1 MSSGAFAAV
10 QLKGEYDVDRLLAEL
25 HDLERTTWAAQRTY
39 GESLEPGEATELDW
53 RVLPLRSP
61 EGSDERTDPGGLGL
75 VGYAG
80 TSWLARAPY
89 MASILDAL
97 PTELRAVRLMSL
109 GVGAEVDEHRDVPY
123 GLPAGWVRLHIPLV
137 TNDQAVLTLGGEK
150 HTWQPG
156 TLWFGDFSRLH
167 SVRND
172 GTERR
177 VHMVIDAYVNHELLE
192 LFPAE
197 FHDEL
202 RWSDVLLNRPELP
215 LVETEL
221 PSFACEF
228 PLPDAFLYGESEELA
243 AADDQ
248 HTADAVSASP
258 DRAGRIRVDNERL
271 VLDVDGEPRAGLV
284 HLGEG
289 EFRAMGWTAE
299 RTLKIEPTGVG
310 GPRIRLR
317 MRWGSRMEE
326 VIRPA
331 TPATTVTA

>member
-1 MSSGAFAAV
+1 MSSGTFAAV
-10 QLKGEYDVDRLLAEL
+10 QMKGEYDVDRLVAEL
-25 HDLERTTWAAQRTY
+25 RELEATQWAAQRTY
-39 GESLEPGEATELDW
+39 GESLEPGEATVLDW

-61 EGSDERTDPGGLGL
+61 EGSAERTDPGGLGL
-75 VGYAG
+75 VEYAS
-80 TSWLARAPY
+80 TPWLDKAPY
-89 MASILDAL
+89 IASILAAL

-137 TNDQAVLTLGGEK
+137 TNDKAVLTLGGEK

-172 GTERR
+172 GDERR

-197 FHDEL
+197 FRDSI
-202 RWSDVLLNRPELP
+202 RWSEVLLNRPQLPLYESELP
-215 LVETEL
+215 G
-221 PSFACEF
+221 FACTF

-243 AADDQ
+243 AADEKN
-248 HTADAVSASP
+248 TADAVAASE
-258 DRAGRIRVDNERL
+258 DREGRIRVDGSRL
-271 VLDVDGEPRAGLV
+271 VLDVDGEPRAALV

-289 EFRAMGWTAE
+289 EFRATGWTAE
-299 RTLKIEPTGVG
+299 RTLKIEPAGVG
-310 GPRIRLR
+310 GPRVRLR

-326 VIRPA
+326 VVRASVPVA
-331 TPATTVTA
+331 A